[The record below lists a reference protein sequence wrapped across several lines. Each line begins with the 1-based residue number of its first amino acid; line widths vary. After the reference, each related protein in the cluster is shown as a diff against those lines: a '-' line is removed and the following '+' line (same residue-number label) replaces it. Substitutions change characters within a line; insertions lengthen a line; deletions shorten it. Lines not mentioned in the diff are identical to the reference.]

1 MIQGMQQPTKTVL
14 LVDDGPN
21 EQTLFAMAGKKAG
34 VSFGLRFA
42 SDGVEALHYLNGESK
57 FEDRAKFPLPNL
69 LVLDLN
75 MPRMS
80 GFEVLEWIRRDS
92 RFRELPVVIFT
103 SSSLEADI
111 RRAYSL
117 MANSYLV
124 KPMSLLV
131 LIDMVRSIDEYWFK
145 FNHLPLNGDA
155 PAKD

>member
-1 MIQGMQQPTKTVL
+1 MHPPKTVL

-42 SDGVEALHYLNGESK
+42 SDGVEALHYLNGEDK
-57 FEDRAKFPLPNL
+57 FEDRVKFPLPDL

-80 GFEVLEWIRRDS
+80 GFEVLEWVRKDP

-111 RRAYSL
+111 RRAYGL

-131 LIDMVRSIDEYWFK
+131 LVDMVRSIDEYWFK
-145 FNHLPLNGDA
+145 FNHLPLNGRSA
-155 PAKD
+155 PKPE

>member
-1 MIQGMQQPTKTVL
+1 MIPGMHPAKTVL

-42 SDGVEALHYLNGESK
+42 SDGVEALRYLNGEEK
-57 FEDRAKFPLPNL
+57 FGDRAKFPLPDL

-80 GFEVLEWIRRDS
+80 GFEVLEWIRQDS

-111 RRAYSL
+111 RRAYGL

-131 LIDMVRSIDEYWFK
+131 LVDMVRSLDEYWFK
-145 FNHLPLNGDA
+145 FSHLPRNGN
-155 PAKD
+155 PPES